1 VVQSRVLG
9 RWREVAFMG
18 GIWVLMAPPVQ
29 DSSPRLIMDVR
40 APVSSWR
47 RIATYPSGFECE
59 QDRLDLVATAWK
71 AKNKNAE
78 AQAATSRCYHV
89 DQLRRLGGGSLRGGL
104 ERVRAEPT
112 QYDELIREAAEI
124 NQLEYALVKA
134 VIRAESDFDRMAVS
148 PKGARG
154 LMQLMP
160 ATALDYQVRNSF
172 HPRDNISAGCRH
184 LRMLL
189 DRYGGSV
196 ELALAAYNAGQ
207 RRVDECGGVP
217 PIAETQDYLE
227 RVLRY
232 RRAYL
237 LEPARAETKT
247 ARADTRTIR
256 R

>member
-18 GIWVLMAPPVQ
+18 GLWILMVPPVQ
-29 DSSPRLIMDVR
+29 DSTPKLVMDVG
-40 APVSSWR
+40 APVSTWR
-47 RIATYPSGFECE
+47 RISTYPSAFECE

-71 AKNKNAE
+71 ARNRNAE

-89 DQLRRLGGGSLRGGL
+89 DQLRRLGVSSPGF

-112 QYDELIREAAEI
+112 QYDELIREAAEM

-134 VIRAESDFDRMAVS
+134 VIRAESDFDRNAVS

-160 ATALDYQVRNSF
+160 ATASDYQVRNSF

-217 PIAETQDYLE
+217 PIMETQEYLS

-237 LEPARAETKT
+237 VEPARVE
-247 ARADTRTIR
+247 TRTAKR
-256 R
+256 

>member
-1 VVQSRVLG
+1 
-9 RWREVAFMG
+9 MG
-18 GIWVLMAPPVQ
+18 GLWVLMAPPVQ
-29 DSSPRLIMDVR
+29 DSSPRPIMDMR
-40 APVSSWR
+40 APVSTWR

-71 AKNKNAE
+71 AKNRNAE

-89 DQLRRLGGGSLRGGL
+89 DQLRRLGAGSAGGGVDP
-104 ERVRAEPT
+104 VRAEPT
-112 QYDELIREAAEI
+112 QYDELIREAADM
-124 NQLEYALVKA
+124 NRLEYALVKA
-134 VIRAESDFDRMAVS
+134 VIRAESDFDRMAIS

-160 ATALDYQVRNSF
+160 ATASDYQVRNSF
-172 HPRDNISAGCRH
+172 HPRDNIAAGCRH

-217 PIAETQDYLE
+217 PIAETQEYLE

-237 LEPARAETKT
+237 FET
-247 ARADTRTIR
+247 ARADNRTAQR
-256 R
+256 

>member
-1 VVQSRVLG
+1 
-9 RWREVAFMG
+9 MG
-18 GIWVLMAPPVQ
+18 GLWILMAPPVQ
-29 DSSPRLIMDVR
+29 DSSPRPIMDIR
-40 APVSSWR
+40 APVSTWR

-71 AKNKNAE
+71 AKNRNAE

-89 DQLRRLGGGSLRGGL
+89 DQLRRLGAGSAGGGVD
-104 ERVRAEPT
+104 RVRAEPT
-112 QYDELIREAAEI
+112 QYDELIRDAAEM
-124 NQLEYALVKA
+124 NRLEYALVKA
-134 VIRAESDFDRMAVS
+134 VIRAESDFDRMAIS

-160 ATALDYQVRNSF
+160 ATASDYQVRNSF
-172 HPRDNISAGCRH
+172 HPRDNIAAGCRH

-196 ELALAAYNAGQ
+196 ELAVAAYNAGQ

-217 PIAETQDYLE
+217 PIAETQEYLE

-237 LEPARAETKT
+237 FEG
-247 ARADTRTIR
+247 ARADTRTAKR
-256 R
+256 